1 MKTTPSENAR
11 PGRTDAEP
19 PGLPKHNATPGPHA
33 EFSDEDRAPVTGCF
47 GSVDAILRNPR
58 RIMYQLGEGSS
69 RDVILRLVGVAVAC
83 ALGYG
88 LIVGLFSGGEQVFYA
103 PVKIAVGLLLSALI
117 CLPSLYIFAAL
128 GGSKAAIADVVGLLA
143 GLLALTTI
151 LLIGFAPV
159 AWIFSEST
167 ESVAMMGAL
176 HLAFWFVAVG
186 FGLRFLHTGFKHTS
200 LRGSEGICVWTVIF
214 VAVALQ
220 MTTALRP
227 ILGTADTMLPTEKK
241 FFLTH
246 WADNLRTAPGYES
259 TASR

>member
-1 MKTTPSENAR
+1 MPKSVDS
-11 PGRTDAEP
+11 PGQEP
-19 PGLPKHNATPGPHA
+19 
-33 EFSDEDRAPVTGCF
+33 EFSEADQIPVSGCF
-47 GSVDAILRNPR
+47 GSVDAILRHPNRILFQLR
-58 RIMYQLGEGSS
+58 RGNS
-69 RDVILRLVGVAVAC
+69 RETILVLIGVAIAC

-88 LIVGLFSGGEQVFYA
+88 LIIGLFSGGEQVFYA
-103 PVKIAVGLLLSALI
+103 PLKIAAGLLLTALI

-128 GGSKAAIADVVGLLA
+128 GGSKAGIEDVLGLLA

-167 ESVAMMGAL
+167 ESLAMMGGL

-186 FGLRFLHTGFKHTS
+186 FGLKFLHTGFKHTR
-200 LRGSEGICVWTVIF
+200 LRANEGLSVWAIIF

-227 ILGTADTMLPTEKK
+227 ILGTADTLLPKEKK
-241 FFLTH
+241 FFLAH
-246 WADNLRTAPGYES
+246 WADNLSSPSGARQQSAGSEDYRQEPIVEEEG
-259 TASR
+259 R